1 METRP
6 LQPLPERCAPAPAL
20 EAEGGWGEGWAPPTA
35 ASRRCHRDGGCAGG
49 GEAVVAGLRGCAG
62 PGGKG
67 RRMRV
72 VGVWGPP
79 GRGGLSLMGVSGG
92 RFRWGSLSGA
102 FLFGGGGGV

>member
-1 METRP
+1 M
-6 LQPLPERCAPAPAL
+6 A
-20 EAEGGWGEGWAPPTA
+20 
-35 ASRRCHRDGGCAGG
+35 
-49 GEAVVAGLRGCAG
+49 AGLRGCAG

-102 FLFGGGGGV
+102 FLFGGGGGLRGRGSLCVGGVFVCGSRWVHVGRVLGERCVSFWGEVGG